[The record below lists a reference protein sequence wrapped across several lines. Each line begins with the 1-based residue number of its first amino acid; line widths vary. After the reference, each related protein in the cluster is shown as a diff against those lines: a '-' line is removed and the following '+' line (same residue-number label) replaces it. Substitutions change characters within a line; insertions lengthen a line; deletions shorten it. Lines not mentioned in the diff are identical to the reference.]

1 VHRESIDAV
10 VLWSGQF
17 RWSVMPSELAR
28 LADELIALYNR
39 FPEGGSVTFAP
50 LEPNLSLSFSIRNL
64 GRVEG
69 TFSLRDDFVAGD
81 ELRGRFTMEQ
91 SMLPHL
97 AKSIRTFVEAHR
109 SLA

>member
-1 VHRESIDAV
+1 
-10 VLWSGQF
+10 
-17 RWSVMPSELAR
+17 
-28 LADELIALYNR
+28 
-39 FPEGGSVTFAP
+39 
-50 LEPNLSLSFSIRNL
+50 
-64 GRVEG
+64 VEG